1 MDNNTIQTEV
11 PKEQEVKQP
20 VDKPVI
26 KINKKTAIIIAAV
39 IILIALIYV
48 FRGLFVAAIVNG
60 SPISRLSVISKLEKT
75 SGRNLLDSLITEKL
89 IQNEAKAKKL
99 VISSEEIN
107 GEIKKIEDQVVSQGG
122 TLNEALAAQGMSQ
135 EDLKTQINIQLE
147 LEKLVSDKISVT
159 DQEVA
164 KYISDNKISISAGQ
178 EATSTEQIKN
188 ELKNQK
194 VSQEANA
201 LITTLKSQARINY
214 FVNY

>member
-159 DQEVA
+159 GQEVA